1 MSAMLA
7 EILVQNGK
15 RRYPQHQWIV
25 LIMNG
30 LRAKHF
36 DSKVKMQE
44 ISARTGL
51 SVNTINKMMYGET
64 KFPRYNT
71 VMVLLKY
78 LGYKLF
84 AEI

>member
-7 EILVQNGK
+7 EILVQNGQH
-15 RRYPQHQWIV
+15 RYPQQQWTV

-36 DSKVKMQE
+36 DNKVKMSE

-51 SVNTINKMMYGET
+51 SVSTINKMMYGET
-64 KFPRYNT
+64 KLPRYNT

-78 LGYKLF
+78 LGYRLF

>member
-1 MSAMLA
+1 MSSMLS
-7 EILVQNGK
+7 EILVQNSK
-15 RRYPQHQWIV
+15 HRYPQHQWIV
-25 LIMNG
+25 LIMNE
-30 LRAKHF
+30 LRTKHF
-36 DSKVKMQE
+36 ENKIKMQE

-71 VMVLLKY
+71 IIVLLKY
-78 LGYKLF
+78 LGYRLF